1 MKKRIPTLNEFINE
15 TNYLFK
21 IYEGG
26 FDWTAKKL
34 SKVWNDNKED
44 NTLVYE
50 PASPEVTIWV
60 ILTNLLNLHKIE
72 PVLDYVDE
80 FSVVG
85 KTNDRYIGA
94 YSEYNQDGTVKMT
107 FHMVKPE
114 NMESYE
120 VDSAMEMD
128 RGKNVYTDTLNYD
141 PDHVNP
147 RTFTKQIDKIFK
159 KMLIL

>member
-1 MKKRIPTLNEFINE
+1 MNRRIPTIDEFIMENDSAFQ
-15 TNYLFK
+15 L
-21 IYEGG
+21 YEGK
-26 FDWTAKKL
+26 FNWDAKKL
-34 SKVWNDNKED
+34 SAAWNKNQPDVEEP
-44 NTLVYE
+44 YE

-120 VDSAMEMD
+120 VDSAMDMD
-128 RGKNVYTDTLNYD
+128 RGKNVYTVTLNYD

>member
-1 MKKRIPTLNEFINE
+1 MNRRIPTIDEFIMENDSAFQ
-15 TNYLFK
+15 L
-21 IYEGG
+21 YEGK
-26 FDWTAKKL
+26 FNWDAKKL
-34 SKVWNDNKED
+34 SAAWNKNQPDAEEP
-44 NTLVYE
+44 YE

-120 VDSAMEMD
+120 VDSAMDMD
-128 RGKNVYTDTLNYD
+128 RGKNVYTVTLNYD